1 LVEGDGERTMDVG
14 LLDIGLRCHAVD
26 LAEAVEEEIRAVT
39 PPVLAP
45 TSKAIWVEHIHGNC

>member
-1 LVEGDGERTMDVG
+1 MDVG

-26 LAEAVEEEIRAVT
+26 LAEAVEEEIRALA

-45 TSKAIWVEHIHGNC
+45 SSKAIWVEHLHGNC